1 MAHALAPSSNCLKL
15 IEWMW
20 QASPDPFSK
29 TKQPQWSH
37 YSDVENLIIE
47 DAYTENKAQA
57 VLDEYY
63 IDLKRMLQISKVDG
77 YKQRPVKRVV
87 RKREDKHLRE
97 ERFMDLPVD
106 TGRLFGGEYGFVAP
120 FVIEVRRTLNLQPD
134 DLPSKKPELIP
145 VLVEKAAEG
154 IVKEG
159 THMNKKY
166 EANKLATMLLEKKNE
181 RMEEVW
187 KCCAYL
193 YSLESFLYKTLN
205 AAMRLVGN
213 KEQEQVWR
221 SKVRTL
227 GPFCLLLWDDPI
239 NKKGQTKKTLYRGAK
254 LKLDQIAQYEEMA
267 KDKSRYGS
275 FQAFS
280 SCTRNPE
287 KAKEFGNVLFI
298 MEVDFAFMA
307 DISEISEYSDEEEE
321 LVVPG
326 VCFRVQRVEF
336 DEKIKK
342 HLIYL
347 RLRQRFSSKQNVFL
361 STCSNMRSI
370 FSEYFIFPDQNI
382 LLNCVEHLK
391 HNVDD
396 SRFHLR

>member
-1 MAHALAPSSNCLKL
+1 MAHALAPSSNSLKH

-20 QASPDPFSK
+20 KANANPFSK
-29 TKQPQWSH
+29 SEKPHWSH

-47 DAYTENKAQA
+47 EAFAENKAQA
-57 VLDEYY
+57 MLDEYY
-63 IDLKRMLQISKVDG
+63 IDFKQMRQIFKADD

-87 RKREDKHLRE
+87 REREDKHLRE

-106 TGRLFGGEYGFVAP
+106 TGGRSFGGQYGFVAP
-120 FVIEVRRTLNLQPD
+120 FVVEVRRALNLQPD
-134 DLPSKKPELIP
+134 DLPSKKPEMIP
-145 VLVEKAAEG
+145 MLVERAAEG

-159 THMNKKY
+159 THMKKKY
-166 EANKLATMLLEKKNE
+166 EAEKLAKLLLEKKNKG
-181 RMEEVW
+181 MKEVW

-213 KEQEQVWR
+213 KEQEQIWR

-239 NKKGQTKKTLYRGAK
+239 HKKGQSKKTLYRGAK
-254 LKLDQIAQYEEMA
+254 LKSEQIAQYEEMA
-267 KDKSRYGS
+267 KDKKRYGS

-298 MEVDFAFMA
+298 MEIDFAFMA
-307 DISEISEYSDEEEE
+307 DISEISEYPKEEEE

-326 VCFRVQRVEF
+326 VCFCVQRVEF
-336 DEKIKK
+336 DRETNK

-347 RLRQRFSSKQNVFL
+347 QLRQRFSGKQDVFL
-361 STCSNMRSI
+361 STYSNMRKI
-370 FSEYFIFPDQNI
+370 VFLNI
-382 LLNCVEHLK
+382 STK
-391 HNVDD
+391 I
-396 SRFHLR
+396 SY